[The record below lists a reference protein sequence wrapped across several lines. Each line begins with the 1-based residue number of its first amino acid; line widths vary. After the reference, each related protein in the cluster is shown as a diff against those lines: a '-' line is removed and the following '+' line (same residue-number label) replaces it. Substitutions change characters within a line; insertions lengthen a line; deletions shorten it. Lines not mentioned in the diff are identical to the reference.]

1 MKQIRIFS
9 ALLCCLVCL
18 QPVGA
23 QQKEKPERVSTANCL
38 GVYWF
43 AGYDNLYMN
52 DKKLQNIGG
61 PMGGMGFA
69 YQLQHGTYSRGAFLF
84 QLSLDAQYGLN
95 FRKGTF
101 DVTRR
106 LTAPSDEL
114 FMGYQFRDLK
124 EKQSGLD
131 ASASLMLGGKF
142 KGFFFL
148 AGAKLSY
155 PILANY
161 TTQSNVNRVIYDAQ
175 AIDVYTGMP
184 NHLLSSE
191 QVAGSGSLAYKLN
204 PQAAFEIGYDFH
216 KPVPQEKPKGRNKKQ
231 KQKRTFK
238 EYGHCQLSA
247 FVNVGFL
254 DYKPAPMTPLVE
266 FGAAEGVSAINSTA
280 NAKEFA
286 SARTIPIYAG
296 LKFAILCELPKKQ
309 KKQSDRNP
317 YIVTFVKDEATGKP
331 LAGATVTTQLVQ
343 KGKTK
348 KKPVVKTTDSKF
360 GRVVKPYAPGEYV
373 ISASHTDYFPQ
384 DPFQFTHED
393 QDDTVRIALYPQRS
407 LRSQVVDAKSG
418 RQVTAQ
424 VTVLNEEGETIAQ
437 TTLDSV
443 DQVLSTVIDDR
454 KHFTVCA
461 SAEGYRDTCVAVM
474 NAEEL
479 QILQLEPIRVK
490 RFVLKNMFFATDK
503 TTILPSSGPTLQELY
518 EFLRDNPEIRIRIIG
533 HTDNVG
539 KDDYNQRLSEG
550 RAKSVKQEMIN
561 RGIDSKRIVTAGR
574 GEKDPIVPND
584 SPEHRQMNRRVEIVI
599 LNETR

>member
-23 QQKEKPERVSTANCL
+23 QKKEKPETVSTANCL

-43 AGYDNLYMN
+43 AGYDNLFMN

-84 QLSLDAQYGLN
+84 QLGLDAQYGLN

-254 DYKPAPMTPLVE
+254 DYKPAPIVPLVE
-266 FGAAEGVSAINSTA
+266 FGATEGVSAIHSTA

-373 ISASHTDYFPQ
+373 ISASHTDYFPLA
-384 DPFQFTHED
+384 PFTFTHED
-393 QDDTVRIALYPQRS
+393 RYDTLHLALYPQQT
-407 LRSQVVDAKSG
+407 LQSQTVDAKTG
-418 RQVTAQ
+418 RPVSAYVTIFD
-424 VTVLNEEGETIAQ
+424 EKGDTILQ
-437 TTLDSV
+437 THLDSMANRLKV
-443 DQVLSTVIDDR
+443 PVDDR
-454 KHFTVCA
+454 KQYTACA
-461 SAEGYRDTCVAVM
+461 TAEGYLDTCM
-474 NAEEL
+474 
-479 QILQLEPIRVK
+479 QITDLHDFTLAMEPKVVK
-490 RFVLKNMFFATDK
+490 RFLLKNMFFATDK
-503 TTILPSSGPTLQELY
+503 TNILSSSKPALQELY
-518 EFLRDNPEIRIRIIG
+518 EFLSEHPEMRIRIIG
-533 HTDNVG
+533 HTDDVG
-539 KDDYNQRLSEG
+539 KDDYNKRLSEG
-550 RAKSVKQEMIN
+550 RADSVKKEMVK
-561 RGIDSKRIVTAGR
+561 RGIAAERMETEGH
-574 GEKDPIVPND
+574 GENDPIVPND
-584 SPEHRQMNRRVEIVI
+584 SDEHRQMNRRVEIEI
-599 LNETR
+599 L